1 MSKRIIISVL
11 IILSISMGFVI
22 NGCSS
27 KSSIP
32 IWEEMDKV
40 KLEIVSKTE
49 LPEGIGYA
57 IKLKNGSSL
66 LIKQNTVYVSYS
78 VKNGN
83 NSYASNKAKVEAD
96 GNKIDIRPGEEVTLN
111 AFIPSGLFDNNKVD
125 QRRLQYEIKGYIDQV
140 KDINHFGQS
149 GEILN

>member
-1 MSKRIIISVL
+1 MSKRIIIFVL
-11 IILSISMGFVI
+11 IILSSISFVI
-22 NGCSS
+22 IGCSS

-32 IWEEMDKV
+32 IWEEMDKI
-40 KLEIVSKTE
+40 KLEVVSKQE
-49 LPEGIGYA
+49 LRDGINY
-57 IKLKNGSSL
+57 IITLKNGSSL
-66 LIKQNTVYVSYS
+66 LIKHNTVYVSYS

-83 NSYASNKAKVEAD
+83 NSHVSNKAKVEAD

-111 AFIPSGLFDNNKVD
+111 AFIPSVFDTNKVD

>member
-1 MSKRIIISVL
+1 MCKRIIISVL

-22 NGCSS
+22 IGCSS

-66 LIKQNTVYVSYS
+66 LIKQNNVYVSYS

-83 NSYASNKAKVEAD
+83 NSYSSNNAKVEAD
-96 GNKIDIRPGEEVTLN
+96 GNKIDIHHGEEVTLN
-111 AFIPSGLFDNNKVD
+111 AFIPSGLFDSNKVD

-140 KDINHFGQS
+140 KDINHFG
-149 GEILN
+149 